1 MLSINKPLGPIS
13 LFARYKQ
20 HCSFT
25 YVNHYSR
32 HWGVWVGNTK
42 SKLKN
47 IAHLYGCLKTVFD
60 MRPLSKNFYRP
71 LSNFCKVNRPY
82 FRCYHSYILP
92 IRLPTFNWRSFDY
105 LKLFISRLRGLSDEW
120 LSHMRVA
127 QSISQHR
134 WRSKL
139 HVRTIVYIR
148 HVLAHHEGHGYK

>member
-32 HWGVWVGNTK
+32 HWGVWVGITK

-60 MRPLSKNFYRP
+60 MRPLSKKTFIDPCLISVR
-71 LSNFCKVNRPY
+71 S
-82 FRCYHSYILP
+82 IDP
-92 IRLPTFNWRSFDY
+92 ISDVITRTY
-105 LKLFISRLRGLSDEW
+105 YLSDYQHSTEDRSTTSSYLYPDYVASPMSGWVTWEW
-120 LSHMRVA
+120 PN
-127 QSISQHR
+127 
-134 WRSKL
+134 RSANTDDVVSYTF
-139 HVRTIVYIR
+139 VRLFTS
-148 HVLAHHEGHGYK
+148 AMS